1 MIAFEAKNFFSSSG
15 VQTSTTCV
23 GKRNCRS
30 SRPLGYP
37 TRYKIEL
44 IFLVIIHANS
54 YDCGRSRQ
62 TLGYVSFELIRVMTS
77 TLTFQHILDVV
88 YISLKKPSILLYSK
102 HTKYFKKVKIF
113 STFEPSS
120 RPISDFFTL
129 FRKLFKV
136 ISWVKQ
142 SPKGHEKA
150 LEAFLNTCSCFMPQI
165 HICWSSVY

>member
-1 MIAFEAKNFFSSSG
+1 MVIMIILFHYITQCFRMIAFEAKKIFSSSG

-23 GKRNCRS
+23 AKRNCRS

-62 TLGYVSFELIRVMTS
+62 TLGYVSFELMRVMTS

-102 HTKYFKKVKIF
+102 HTKYFKNF
-113 STFEPSS
+113 SQDFYLLPKWKTSFFLLLSQVRDQFLTF
-120 RPISDFFTL
+120 L
-129 FRKLFKV
+129 
-136 ISWVKQ
+136 
-142 SPKGHEKA
+142 HC
-150 LEAFLNTCSCFMPQI
+150 LESFSK
-165 HICWSSVY
+165 

>member
-1 MIAFEAKNFFSSSG
+1 MVIMIILFHYITQCFRMIAFEAKKFFSSSG

-23 GKRNCRS
+23 AKRNCRS

-77 TLTFQHILDVV
+77 TLTFQHIK
-88 YISLKKPSILLYSK
+88 SPKSWRLLE
-102 HTKYFKKVKIF
+102 T
-113 STFEPSS
+113 TFLPSS
-120 RPISDFFTL
+120 AAAFCLFSYLVQRSYYQWIRLTPIPSTVFMYNPHTGRLKFDL
-129 FRKLFKV
+129 FWSVLF
-136 ISWVKQ
+136 I
-142 SPKGHEKA
+142 
-150 LEAFLNTCSCFMPQI
+150 FN
-165 HICWSSVY
+165 WSFYQ